1 MDYIKIRLRTDLDQL
16 GSKFERN
23 IGEMFQSMN
32 PIFTLNERSWKPQ
45 VDIYE
50 TPEEIILLSELAGI
64 DKDELE
70 LEVNS
75 SALKISGKRRFAFSK
90 ESTSYCLAEIQYGT
104 FERILVLPSPIDTD
118 VVSASF
124 SNGIL
129 QIRMA
134 KWFVD
139 KARRIIID

>member
-1 MDYIKIRLRTDLDQL
+1 MDYIKIRLSADLDQL
-16 GSKFERN
+16 GSKFKRN
-23 IGEMFQSMN
+23 MGEMFQSMN

-50 TPEEIILLSELAGI
+50 TPEEIILLSELAGV

>member
-32 PIFTLNERSWKPQ
+32 PIFTLNERSWKPP

-50 TPEEIILLSELAGI
+50 TPEEIILLSELAGV

-70 LEVNS
+70 LEANS
-75 SALKISGKRRFAFSK
+75 RAIKISGKRRFAFSK
-90 ESTSYCLAEIQYGT
+90 ERTSYCLAEIQYGT

-134 KWFVD
+134 RWFVE